1 MTPIRPN
8 FILPRSRHSSAL
20 ADISLTLSKSQ
31 PNLRKPLSVRC
42 TTSKGKIPAVVP
54 KQSSRASM
62 KQSLANA
69 KLNQDSLSCDFDES
83 SENITSP
90 DLRVLTKKALIL
102 TEPQDSITFG
112 TWPQELTAPV
122 PLAWLTEV

>member
-1 MTPIRPN
+1 
-8 FILPRSRHSSAL
+8 
-20 ADISLTLSKSQ
+20 
-31 PNLRKPLSVRC
+31 
-42 TTSKGKIPAVVP
+42 
-54 KQSSRASM
+54 M

-102 TEPQDSITFG
+102 TEPQDSTTLG